1 MILIY
6 RIFTIFLYP
15 FLLLFV
21 YFRKFFKKEDPKRFK
36 EKILVSHFNVTQK
49 NQSKLVWF
57 HASSLGEFKS
67 IIPIINQLN
76 IDNKNLKFLIT
87 TNTLSS
93 GNLAKLEL
101 EKIENAEHRYFPFDV
116 DFLMENFFK
125 LWKPDRIF
133 LVEKR
138 NPLVLPP
145 NYEKI
150 PEPGSIQL
158 KKESE
163 EEKIKKI
170 LQAPKMENT
179 LKKNS
184 SSIEE
189 SILNKIRK

>member
-1 MILIY
+1 MKKINFLLGI
-6 RIFTIFLYP
+6 IFL
-15 FLLLFV
+15 LTSCGGLKDAGKVL
-21 YFRKFFKKEDPKRFK
+21 RN
-36 EKILVSHFNVTQK
+36 EKVR
-49 NQSKLVWF
+49 
-57 HASSLGEFKS
+57 
-67 IIPIINQLN
+67 
-76 IDNKNLKFLIT
+76 T
-87 TNTLSS
+87 TD
-93 GNLAKLEL
+93 E
-101 EKIENAEHRYFPFDV
+101 
-116 DFLMENFFK
+116 
-125 LWKPDRIF
+125 F